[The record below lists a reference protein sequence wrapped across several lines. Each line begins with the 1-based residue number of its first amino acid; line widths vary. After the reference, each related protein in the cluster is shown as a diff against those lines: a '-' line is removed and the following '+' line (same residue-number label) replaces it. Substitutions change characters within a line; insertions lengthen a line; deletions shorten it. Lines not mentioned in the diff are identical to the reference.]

1 MERFDKMKIRY
12 WIGIPYLMFVASMGG
27 NIVYD
32 AMVIGILAGFTDIIL
47 EGGGG
52 GGPRLG
58 G

>member
-1 MERFDKMKIRY
+1 MKIRY

-27 NIVYD
+27 IIVYD

>member
-1 MERFDKMKIRY
+1 MKIRY

-32 AMVIGILAGFTDIIL
+32 AMVIGILAGFIDIIL